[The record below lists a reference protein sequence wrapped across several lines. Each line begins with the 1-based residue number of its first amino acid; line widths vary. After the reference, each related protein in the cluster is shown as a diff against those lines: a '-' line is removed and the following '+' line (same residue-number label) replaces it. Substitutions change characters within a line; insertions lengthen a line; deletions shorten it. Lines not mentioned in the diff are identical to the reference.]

1 MSIDQTVENVYL
13 RQDAVRLTRKHFW
26 RLLGMMVLMS
36 LISGVLDW
44 ALTAIGDLI
53 TKPETQA
60 VMSAMQEYSADPSIA
75 SGNLYL
81 DKVAQLFTS
90 PRFLLFNLAYMILTS
105 LMAEGLRLGYNA
117 QLIAAGQDQ
126 TPRVLGVF
134 GRMRF
139 CLKGLGLTLFTGLK
153 VLLWMLPGLL
163 SIMIGTELEGY
174 GQFGIG
180 GMMNVVGLG
189 LLFGLM
195 IPALLRYAMAPFILA
210 NEPDRGIREC
220 VTLSKGMMQYRK
232 WQCFKLGVPMVLKML
247 GTFYGMALVFS
258 LVMMVAAILE
268 LESVILSTVLLAGM
282 LLLLIAPMLYF
293 GMQMEIAYVLFY
305 LKRYMPAADGPV
317 SYWLRK
323 DFPDDGPTSYLLRK
337 DSPAEISPFTD
348 APAESTTDSPEDSS
362 HKTNEEEGETK

>member
-26 RLLGMMVLMS
+26 RLLGMMVLIS

-53 TKPETQA
+53 TKPEAQA
-60 VMSAMQEYSADPSIA
+60 VTNAMKEYAAAPSIA
-75 SGNLYL
+75 SYNLFSDAL
-81 DKVAQLFTS
+81 AQLFAS
-90 PRFLLFNLAYMILTS
+90 PRFLLFNLVYMALTT
-105 LMAEGLRLGYNA
+105 LMADGLRLGYNA
-117 QLIAAGQDQ
+117 QLIAAGQGQ
-126 TPRVLGVF
+126 APRVLGVF
-134 GRMRF
+134 GRMRY

-153 VLLWMLPGLL
+153 VLLWMLPGML

-174 GQFGIG
+174 GQVGIG
-180 GMMNVVGLG
+180 GMMNALGVG

-232 WQCFKLGVPMVLKML
+232 WQCFKLGVPMALKML
-247 GTFYGMALVFS
+247 GTFYVMALGFS
-258 LVMMVAAILE
+258 LVIVAIGE
-268 LESVILSTVLLAGM
+268 PEGVILPMALLIGM
-282 LLLLIAPMLYF
+282 FLLLIGPMLYF

-305 LKRYMPAADGPV
+305 LKRCEPATDGPV

-323 DFPDDGPTSYLLRK
+323 D
-337 DSPAEISPFTD
+337 SPAEITPSTD
-348 APAESTTDSPEDSS
+348 APAESTTDSPEDNSP
-362 HKTNEEEGETK
+362 KTNEEEGEAK